1 MPSKFTKE
9 QIAKRMFTSAD
20 RLFSDRVELRRD
32 HDILQDAYDDPT
44 GLVTLDLYANK
55 DVKETKDA
63 IHKLDWEIGRMARQ
77 MEYLG
82 RQLTPSHP
90 QHEVDRRYGRT
101 KENPLSTGRT
111 VALVA
116 VGAAVLGGIGYYLY
130 TLSQTAT
137 TAAAPALPIA
147 PVTPSMPSPVAA
159 PTQTPTDQSA
169 MNLAEQEASSS
180 FESSIPD

>member
-1 MPSKFTKE
+1 MDPDATYARWRRAVRNKDWEDAENAHWDLMNWINRGGFEPHWTDRQRLRFMNYS
-9 QIAKRMFTSAD
+9 RYDSAD
-20 RLFSDRVELRRD
+20 VWGE
-32 HDILQDAYDDPT
+32 
-44 GLVTLDLYANK
+44 
-55 DVKETKDA
+55 
-63 IHKLDWEIGRMARQ
+63 
-77 MEYLG
+77 
-82 RQLTPSHP
+82 
-90 QHEVDRRYGRT
+90 
-101 KENPLSTGRT
+101 ENPLSTGRT